1 MRHILLTAAL
11 LAAAQPLA
19 AQTDT
24 PLAAQTTDNEP
35 SFSPEQVRAHVEFLA
50 DDLLEGRDAGTR
62 GYDIAALYVASRFD
76 ALGLTP
82 GGTKG
87 WYQPVDFVR
96 ARFKEGA
103 PATLTIGGKPFV
115 NGGEVMMTAHSR
127 EPDQIAE
134 APAVFVGY
142 GLDSPEHGFDDYS
155 GLDVRGK
162 IVVLLYGAPESR
174 TSSEIAAHLNSE
186 KNRMAARRGAVGV
199 ITLATPKL
207 TGQMPW
213 KRLAAM
219 TTNSRYVWVGTDG
232 KPFSSAPEIRATA
245 YAHGPAAEA
254 LFTGARMS
262 WKRVLAAAARKGAMP
277 HGFALKAPVR
287 IERHSVVEKMTSPNV
302 IGMIPGSDPALA
314 REVVMLTAHLDH
326 DGVDPELEGDKI
338 YNGAMDNAAGIATM
352 LEVARAFA
360 EGKVRSKRT
369 VMFAAVTAEEDGLLG
384 SQYLAKHPV
393 VPAGSRVAAVVNLD
407 MPVLTYDFSD
417 VIAFGGEHSTLGPIA
432 SRAAAKAG
440 IQVSPDPMPEQGVF
454 TRSDHY
460 SFVVE
465 GVPSIML
472 ATGFAGEGREK
483 FMGFLTKTYHRPQ
496 DDLSQAFNWQAGA
509 KFAKINYLIA
519 REIADGPEAP
529 RWYSGDFFG
538 DTFAPK
544 APRAPAPVVARPKRK

>member
-1 MRHILLTAAL
+1 MMYRSFFAAAL
-11 LAAAQPLA
+11 CAAASPLA
-19 AQTDT
+19 AQT
-24 PLAAQTTDNEP
+24 AQEP

-76 ALGLTP
+76 ALGLKP
-82 GGTKG
+82 GGNKG
-87 WYQPVDFVR
+87 WYQPIEFAR
-96 ARFKEGA
+96 AKFKPDA
-103 PATLTIGGKPFV
+103 PANLTIGGKTFA
-115 NGGEVMMTAHSR
+115 NGEDVMMTATPR
-127 EPDQIAE
+127 EADQLIE

-155 GLDVRGK
+155 GIDVRGK
-162 IVVLLYGAPESR
+162 IVVLLYGAPEGR
-174 TSSEIAAHLNSE
+174 TTSEIAAHLNSE
-186 KNRMAARRGAVGV
+186 KNKMAARRGAIGV

-213 KRLAAM
+213 QRLAGMASS
-219 TTNSRYVWVGTDG
+219 SRYIWMDTDG
-232 KPFSSAPEIRATA
+232 KPWSSAPEIRAIA

-254 LFTGARMS
+254 LFDGAQMN
-262 WKRVLAAAARKGAMP
+262 WKRVSAAAARKGAMP
-277 HGFALKAPVR
+277 RGFALKAPVR
-287 IERHSVVEKMTSPNV
+287 VERHSIVEKIASSNV
-302 IGMIPGSDPALA
+302 IGIIPGSDPALA
-314 REVVMLTAHLDH
+314 REVVMITAHLDH
-326 DGVDPELEGDKI
+326 DGVDPKLEGDKI

-360 EGKVRSKRT
+360 EGKDKPRRT

-384 SQYLAKHPV
+384 SQYLAKHPL
-393 VPAGSRVAAVVNLD
+393 VPAGGRVAGVVNLD

-432 SRAAAKAG
+432 DRAVAKAG
-440 IQVSPDPMPEQGVF
+440 IKVSPDPMPEQGIF

-472 ATGFAGEGREK
+472 ATGFAGEGRDK
-483 FMGFLTKTYHRPQ
+483 FMGFLSKTYHRPG

-519 REIADGPEAP
+519 REIADGAEAP
-529 RWYSGDFFG
+529 RWYTGNFFG
-538 DTFAPK
+538 DTFAPRQPK
-544 APRAPAPVVARPKRK
+544 APRPASTGARK

>member
-1 MRHILLTAAL
+1 MRHILLTAAV
-11 LAAAQPLA
+11 LAAASPLA
-19 AQTDT
+19 AQPSD
-24 PLAAQTTDNEP
+24 EP
-35 SFSPEQVRAHVEFLA
+35 TFSPEQVRAHVEFLA

-62 GYDIAALYVASRFD
+62 GYDIAALYVAGRFD

-87 WYQPVDFVR
+87 WYQPIEFVR
-96 ARFKEGA
+96 AKFKESA
-103 PATLTIGGKPFV
+103 PATVTIGGKPFA
-115 NGGEVMMTAHSR
+115 NGGDVMMTAFPR
-127 EPDQIAE
+127 EADQIVE
-134 APAVFVGY
+134 APAIFVGY

-162 IVVLLYGAPESR
+162 IVVLLYGTPEGKV
-174 TSSEIAAHLNSE
+174 SSEIAAHLNSE
-186 KNRMAARRGAVGV
+186 KSRMAGRRGAVGV

-207 TGQMPW
+207 TAQMPW

-219 TTNSRYVWVGTDG
+219 SANSRYVWVGTDG

-254 LFTGARMS
+254 LFAGAPMS
-262 WKRVLAAAARKGAMP
+262 WKRVLAAASRKGTMP
-277 HGFALKAPVR
+277 RGFALEAPVR
-287 IERHSVVEKMTSPNV
+287 SERHSVVEKMISPNV
-302 IGMIPGSDPALA
+302 IGVIPGSDPVLA
-314 REVVMLTAHLDH
+314 KEVVMLTAHLDH
-326 DGVDPELEGDKI
+326 DGVDPKLEGDKI

-352 LEVARAFA
+352 IEVARAFA
-360 EGKVRSKRT
+360 QGKQRPKRT

-384 SQYLAKHPV
+384 SQYLAKHPLA
-393 VPAGSRVAAVVNLD
+393 PAGGKLAAVVNLD

-432 SRAAAKAG
+432 GRAVAKAE
-440 IQVSPDPMPEQGVF
+440 IKVSPDPLPDQGIF

-483 FMGFLTKTYHRPQ
+483 FMGFLAKTYHRPQ
-496 DDLSQAFNWQAGA
+496 DNLSQNFNWQAGA
-509 KFAKINYLIA
+509 KFARINYLIA
-519 REIADGPEAP
+519 REIVDGPEAP
-529 RWYSGDFFG
+529 RWYAGDFFG
-538 DTFAPK
+538 DTFAKGAPK
-544 APRAPAPVVARPKRK
+544 ALKPAETGARK